1 MCWVNNDKM
10 FKLFIWKVFNLLH
23 LTIMAL
29 SPSYKHTQPFSKT
42 ASDCKYKFDVAHYL
56 WLGSSVKMVF
66 LEELEFKTH
75 FQNFCLQS
83 CCSYHPPL
91 HLRFLHYLPLVNFS
105 LFLSLFFSL
114 SLSLFRSLFLA
125 FQSQRAKDNRCGI
138 LKRTQTDNEI
148 YSCFQV

>member
-1 MCWVNNDKM
+1 MKGVSFKMCWVNNDNM
-10 FKLFIWKVFNLLH
+10 FIWKVFNLLH
-23 LTIMAL
+23 LTIMSL

-105 LFLSLFFSL
+105 LSL
-114 SLSLFRSLFLA
+114 SLSLSFFLA
-125 FQSQRAKDNRCGI
+125 FQSQRGKDNHCGI